1 MKSTINE
8 HKKNNFK
15 IVSKTL
21 KFYSLFFIITLLGC
35 TEENNYYTTAD
46 GLGKTNV
53 YIEGDL
59 TDAEVAEKLA
69 NEVGSITEN
78 IYIGSLENYTTSPN
92 ITTIELDLPT
102 NVRLVQFQGNYDNLR
117 TIKIKGHGRMP
128 FCKIYVYGGKNTE
141 SVLVEGITELNLI
154 TAGFDRVEKINSTI
168 EIKDLEEVRLGFDF
182 GGRIDNLVPNS
193 NHVLICNDLKY
204 VNKELYY
211 NLGGGSANGYIDSFS
226 MNALEDMS
234 NASLFITSYG
244 QVTFPALKHVKDV
257 NCSPI
262 HSYPIINPIIYNLPE
277 LLTANRI
284 YCSGALLYTLNLNK
298 LTSCQE
304 IQILK
309 YDLPSINFNAPVLNY
324 CLNYQSRNL
333 LTTSGVNAVLNKFLT
348 IQPSSGK
355 YIDLTQEVAP
365 TGQGIID
372 KQTLITQGN
381 QVYTN

>member
-1 MKSTINE
+1 M
-8 HKKNNFK
+8 
-15 IVSKTL
+15 KTL
-21 KFYSLFFIITLLGC
+21 KFLSLFLIITLLGC
-35 TEENNYYTTAD
+35 TEENYYTTAE

-128 FCKIYVYGGKNTE
+128 FCKIAVYGGKNTE
-141 SVLVEGITELNLI
+141 SVLVEGITELKQI
-154 TAGFDRVEKINSTI
+154 TAGFTAVEKINSTI

-211 NLGGGSANGYIDSFS
+211 GIEIAGGSANGYIDSFS

-284 YCSGALLYTLNLNK
+284 YCGGALLYTLNLNK

-333 LTTSGVNAVLNKFLT
+333 LTTSGVNAILNKFLT
-348 IQPSSGK
+348 IQPVSGK
-355 YIDLTQEVAP
+355 SIDLSYEVAP

-372 KQTLITQGN
+372 KQTLIAQGN
-381 QVYTN
+381 GVLTN

>member
-1 MKSTINE
+1 M
-8 HKKNNFK
+8 
-15 IVSKTL
+15 KTL

-69 NEVGSITEN
+69 NEVGSMTEN

-211 NLGGGSANGYIDSFS
+211 NLGGGSANGKIDSFS
-226 MNALEDMS
+226 MNSLEDMS
-234 NASLFITSYG
+234 NASLFIVSFNG
-244 QVTFPALKHVKDV
+244 QITFPALKNLKGLH
-257 NCSPI
+257 CSTISSWAPQSPI
-262 HSYPIINPIIYNLPE
+262 IVNLPE
-277 LLTANRI
+277 LVSANNI
-284 YCSGALLYTLNLNK
+284 YCSGKYLNTINLNK
-298 LTSCQE
+298 LISCQE
-304 IQILK
+304 IQIVK

-365 TGQGIID
+365 TGQGLID

>member
-1 MKSTINE
+1 M
-8 HKKNNFK
+8 
-15 IVSKTL
+15 KTL

-154 TAGFDRVEKINSTI
+154 TAGFDRVEKINSII
-168 EIKDLEEVRLGFDF
+168 EIKDLEEVRLGFSF

-211 NLGGGSANGYIDSFS
+211 GIEIAGGSANGYIDSFS

-284 YCSGALLYTLNLNK
+284 YCGGALLYTLNLNK

-333 LTTSGVNAVLNKFLT
+333 LTTSGVNAILNKFLT
-348 IQPSSGK
+348 IQPVSGK
-355 YIDLTQEVAP
+355 SIDLSYEVAP

-372 KQTLITQGN
+372 KQTLIAQGN
-381 QVYTN
+381 GVLTN